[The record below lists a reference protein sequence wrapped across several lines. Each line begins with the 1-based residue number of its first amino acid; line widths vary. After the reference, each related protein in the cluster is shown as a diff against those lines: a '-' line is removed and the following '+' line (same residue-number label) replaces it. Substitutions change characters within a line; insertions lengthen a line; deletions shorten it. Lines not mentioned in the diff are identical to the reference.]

1 MNKIEDK
8 VINSKD
14 KKKIEDKGKDRYDNI
29 IISNNYVTL
38 LQSEI

>member
-8 VINSKD
+8 VYNSKD

-29 IISNNYVTL
+29 IISNNYVTV
-38 LQSEI
+38 LQSVL